1 MKHAIPTMS
10 NRLMKPATAYKYM
23 LLSLSSFGLGVGGT
37 GVGVTLLIGS

>member
-1 MKHAIPTMS
+1 MKHTIPTMS

-23 LLSLSSFGLGVGGT
+23 LLSLSSGLGVGGT